1 VVVTSPMKGP
11 DGKPLTGPDGKP
23 QKYRGTA
30 RFIAFPDISDE
41 MLRVGAAPDF
51 MEKLAAASGGKA
63 LRLEDLPDF
72 LKELKG
78 QTLESWKPKPRYV
91 PDWRRNH
98 SHGFL
103 PGWLVVFVTLLGLE
117 WGLRRL
123 WGMV

>member
-1 VVVTSPMKGP
+1 MKGP
-11 DGKPLTGPDGKP
+11 DGKPLLGPDGKP

-30 RFIAFPDISDE
+30 RFLAFPDVSDE
-41 MLRVGAAPDF
+41 MLNVAAAPQF
-51 MEKLAAASGGKA
+51 MEKIASASGGKA

-78 QTLESWKPKPRYV
+78 QSLESWKPKPRYV

-103 PGWLVVFVTLLGLE
+103 PGWLVVFVALLALE